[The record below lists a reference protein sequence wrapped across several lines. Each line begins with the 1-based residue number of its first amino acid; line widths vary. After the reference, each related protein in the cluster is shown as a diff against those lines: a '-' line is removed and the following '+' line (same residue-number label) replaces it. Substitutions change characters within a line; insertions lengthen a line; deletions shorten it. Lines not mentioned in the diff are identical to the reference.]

1 MPPRCVALAFLGLWW
16 TLGIALLAWSI
27 ATVHGALAAGQPANH
42 HAAFHA
48 ALVGSVEAI
57 GAILFL
63 IPRTMRVGAAV
74 LLLAFA
80 AALLL
85 HALEHHFRA
94 DLVVYAAAV
103 VYIAMHGPAPA
114 VRLGA

>member
-1 MPPRCVALAFLGLWW
+1 MPPRRVALAFLALWW

-27 ATVHGALAAGQPANH
+27 ATVHGAVAAGRPASH

-57 GAILFL
+57 GALLFL
-63 IPRTMRVGAAV
+63 IPRTMRVGAA
-74 LLLAFA
+74 LLVVTFA

-85 HALEHHFRA
+85 HALEHQFRG
-94 DLVVYAAAV
+94 DLIVYAAAV
-103 VYIAMHGPAPA
+103 VYIAVHGPVPLAA
-114 VRLGA
+114 ARR